1 MPAAT
6 RWLLGRSVEI
16 DLSEPRLMGVLNMT
30 PDSFH
35 SPSRALDGS
44 AALRAAL
51 RMCEQGAT
59 LLDVG
64 AESTRPGAARI
75 DARTQIDRIEQ
86 LLKASEDEVPRRVAL
101 SIDTTSARVAA
112 YALGRGM
119 HAINDVSAGLEDP
132 GMFAVAA
139 ERECGLVLMHR
150 VLPPDR
156 DSYSDRYSA
165 PPMTG
170 DVVEQVRAFL
180 LERAS
185 AAIDAGVE
193 RERIALD
200 PGFGFG
206 KTVGQNLE
214 LVRRIGEIVDLG
226 FPVVAGVSRKSFVGR
241 VSQPDRDTTPD
252 ERLPGTLALA
262 LALVDRGVR
271 ILRVHDVAAHAQ
283 ALRTWRATRSDSID
297 EPESPGR
304 RS

>member
-1 MPAAT
+1 MPAAK
-6 RWLLGRSVEI
+6 RWLLTPGVEI
-16 DLSEPRLMGVLNMT
+16 DLAAPRLMGVINMT

-51 RMCEQGAT
+51 RLCDEGAA

-75 DARTQIDRIEQ
+75 DATMQIDRIEH
-86 LLKASEDEVPRRVAL
+86 LLEATQNEHEIPRRVAL
-101 SIDTTSARVAA
+101 SVDTTIARVASH
-112 YALGRGM
+112 ALGRGM

-132 GMFAVAA
+132 GMLAVAA

-156 DSYSDRYSA
+156 DSYSDRYLA
-165 PPMTG
+165 PPMSG
-170 DVVEQVRAFL
+170 DVVSQVRAFL
-180 LERAS
+180 LERAT
-185 AAIDAGVE
+185 AAIEAGVE

-206 KTVGQNLE
+206 KTVEQNLE
-214 LVRRIGEIVDLG
+214 LVRRVDEIVDLG
-226 FPVVAGVSRKSFVGR
+226 FPIVAGVSRKSFVGR
-241 VSQPDRDTTPD
+241 IAQPDRDTTPD

-262 LALVDRGVR
+262 LALADRGVQV
-271 ILRVHDVAAHAQ
+271 LRVHDVAAHAQ
-283 ALRTWRATRSDSID
+283 ALRMWRVTRS
-297 EPESPGR
+297 E
-304 RS
+304 